1 MHCCKE
7 RTYRNEEEKK
17 KLINR
22 LKKAEGQ
29 IRGIQ
34 KMVEED
40 VYCPEI
46 LIQVSAL
53 TGALNAFNRE
63 LLSRHI
69 QTCVHD
75 DIVAGN
81 NESMDELMEVLQ
93 RLMK

>member
-7 RTYRNEEEKK
+7 HTYRNEEDKK

-69 QTCVHD
+69 PTCVHD

>member
-7 RTYRNEEEKK
+7 HTHRNEEEKK

-53 TGALNAFNRE
+53 KSALNAYNRE

-75 DIVAGN
+75 DIVEGN

>member
-1 MHCCKE
+1 
-7 RTYRNEEEKK
+7 
-17 KLINR
+17 
-22 LKKAEGQ
+22 
-29 IRGIQ
+29 
-34 KMVEED
+34 MVEED
-40 VYCPEI
+40 AYCPDI

-69 QTCVHD
+69 QTCVRD